1 MKKLFDDVAPRRAT
15 QGRLHP
21 HRQARPAQE
30 RFGAVAFLEW
40 VDAAE
45 VTVEETTPAKKGRKR
60 KSAKGE
66 ASSAG
71 DAKPAGKAKKSVP
84 NEKEAGAE
92 E

>member
-1 MKKLFDDVAPRRAT
+1 M
-15 QGRLHP
+15 
-21 HRQARPAQE
+21 
-30 RFGAVAFLEW
+30 AFIEW

-60 KSAKGE
+60 KGAKGE

-71 DAKPAGKAKKSVP
+71 DTKQAGKAKKTVP